1 MGFLLDRKR
10 RVLFGSCLLL
20 SERRKRGRNKDTK
33 INLKGEDYSPSFSQ
47 TEPLICLFIQK
58 KLISDISGEALGLQ

>member
-1 MGFLLDRKR
+1 MEAVCCFQ
-10 RVLFGSCLLL
+10 
-20 SERRKRGRNKDTK
+20 RGGKEAEIEKDTK

-47 TEPLICLFIQK
+47 TEPLICLFIQN

>member
-1 MGFLLDRKR
+1 MEAACCFQ
-10 RVLFGSCLLL
+10 
-20 SERRKRGRNKDTK
+20 RGGKEAEIEKDTK

-47 TEPLICLFIQK
+47 TEGLTAPLICLFIQK

>member
-1 MGFLLDRKR
+1 MEAVCCFQ
-10 RVLFGSCLLL
+10 
-20 SERRKRGRNKDTK
+20 RGGKEAEIEKDTK

-47 TEPLICLFIQK
+47 TEGLTAPLICLFIQK